1 MCQLLRSVIA
11 QPIGTLSHYHIG
23 TLAYWHIIIL
33 AHYQNGNSSGNANT
47 ITTPIII

>member
-11 QPIGTLSHYHIG
+11 QPIGTLAH
-23 TLAYWHIIIL
+23 WHIIIL